1 MKITVFSVPAAALG
15 VACLLAC
22 SLAVAVG
29 PAGAD
34 VPDPIVTGPIPANA
48 PPGDTSHDYPL
59 LATALD
65 LASLGY
71 VEEEYFFS
79 GTANVYNTPPLT
91 TATIVS
97 SGHPYESRLIVRRPT
112 SPEKFNG
119 TVLVEWANVSSGF
132 CNDRMFQLS
141 QDHLLRA
148 GYAYV
153 GVCAQRVGVH
163 GKVGLL
169 KWSPHRYAGL
179 DLSDHGTI
187 LDDELSGD
195 IFSQAAQ
202 AIRSPVG
209 ADIMGGLLTVSRII
223 AIGESQSQGY
233 LVIYHNSIHPLANVF
248 DDYVL
253 YLSAGLGLGG
263 KLRTDLSVKVFKV
276 DSESDLLI
284 LGEVAARQP
293 DSDHLRTYEVAGAS
307 HVAFAGFDLTQMLRK
322 RDGLPLLTPPELC
335 TIQQALS
342 HVPAFHVL
350 NAVYD
355 HLSRWVTDG
364 TPPPTAPLVDVVSVG
379 PQGVALNRTPLG
391 LATGGIQLSQQ
402 AVPTAVENG
411 INSGPGLCFLFGS
424 HTPFNAAT
432 LARLYPSHGAYV
444 SAVSRVSHDNVEAG
458 YILQEDAQ
466 TDLVDA
472 AHSSVGRQ

>member
-1 MKITVFSVPAAALG
+1 MKITVFSVRAAALG

-22 SLAVAVG
+22 SLAVAVS
-29 PAGAD
+29 PAGAE

-48 PPGDTSHDYPL
+48 PPGDPSHDYPL

-65 LASLGY
+65 LASFGY

-79 GTANVYNTPPLT
+79 GTANVYKTPPLT

-132 CNDRMFQLS
+132 CNDPMFQRS

-153 GVCAQRVGVH
+153 GVCAQSVGVH
-163 GKVGLL
+163 GPVGLL

-202 AIRSPVG
+202 AIRSPVD

-223 AIGESQSQGY
+223 AIGESQSQGF

-248 DDYVL
+248 DGYVL
-253 YLSAGLGLGG
+253 HKGVGSQLPANG
-263 KLRTDLSVKVFKV
+263 KLRTDLRVKVFKV
-276 DSESDLLI
+276 DTETDLLF

-322 RDGLPLLTPPELC
+322 RDGLPLLTLPELC
-335 TIQQALS
+335 PIQQALS

-364 TPPPTAPLVDVVSVG
+364 TP
-379 PQGVALNRTPLG
+379 
-391 LATGGIQLSQQ
+391 TGGIQLSQQ
-402 AVPTAVENG
+402 AVRSKAASTRGRHPPACSTAPTRRSMRRPSRGCTG
-411 INSGPGLCFLFGS
+411 IMAPTCR
-424 HTPFNAAT
+424 P
-432 LARLYPSHGAYV
+432 
-444 SAVSRVSHDNVEAG
+444 
-458 YILQEDAQ
+458 
-466 TDLVDA
+466 
-472 AHSSVGRQ
+472 